1 MTAIDLESVR
11 PYIDILR
18 WTKTRKK
25 ELNEIESNARAA
37 VEDAMGDADEGLL
50 DDEPAISWKSY
61 KKRQLD
67 QKALKEDHPELV
79 EEFVQLTEVRR
90 FEVLEP

>member
-25 ELNEIESNARAA
+25 ELNEIEANARAA

-50 DDEPAISWKSY
+50 DDEPAIRLTSY
-61 KKRQLD
+61 KQRRLD
-67 QKALKEDHPELV
+67 QKALKEDHPHFV
-79 EEFVQLTEVRR
+79 EDYAQLIEVRR